1 MASSAS
7 DPPIAD
13 LLAAARGADA
23 LAFNRLFARYRNYL
37 RLLAQDWLEGAFRGK
52 ADPSDLVQETLLKA
66 HQCFGTFQGA
76 DEPQFVAWLRQ
87 IMARNVA
94 DFVRRYR
101 SASRDVQREVP
112 GPDAGIVDRLQ
123 LLADTFQS
131 SPSQSAQRREMG
143 VLLADA
149 MADLSPDHRE
159 VIRLCNLQDL
169 DWPEIAVRMQ
179 RSEEAVRKLWA
190 RALVNLKPLIESRL

>member
-1 MASSAS
+1 MASKVPDTS
-7 DPPIAD
+7 ITD
-13 LLAAARGADA
+13 LLAAARGADVSA
-23 LAFNRLFARYRNYL
+23 LNRVFARYRNYL
-37 RLLAQDWLEGAFRGK
+37 RLLAQDWLEGPFRGK

-66 HQCFGTFQGA
+66 HQRFATFQGNE
-76 DEPQFVAWLRQ
+76 EPEFVAWLRQ

-101 SASRDVQREVP
+101 SATRDVFREEP
-112 GPDAGIVDRLQ
+112 SPEAGIVDRMQ
-123 LLADTFQS
+123 LLAGALNS
-131 SPSQSAQRREMG
+131 SPSHRAQRRELG

-149 MADLSPDHRE
+149 MAELPPDHRE
-159 VIRLCNLQDL
+159 VIRLCNLQEL
-169 DWPEIAVRMQ
+169 SWSEIALRME